1 MVVDVC
7 TLTLLIG
14 MIAGVI
20 FFLNGWGPTPGVRG
34 LETRSGARGI
44 LLVAGTGIVLLLLD
58 ALLYRTPNFSY
69 FTSYFLG
76 LAVGWLALLLLS
88 ALLHVLWGIGRDRTY
103 GSAAKLARLSRLV
116 LEALGIAAPLSSG
129 AAAPERDDDLSHAV
143 LPAEID
149 SLVVRGGN
157 TGPSEDARR
166 DRFEAPGK
174 KDGDGMVDPLVR
186 LRETL
191 KSADP
196 AGDLDSERMRIDGAQ
211 RDLEQRRGSLE
222 SLSQEF
228 SRMRSLPER
237 AAMEVIEQKERAIR
251 NLQEELSRARRFY
264 ASEPRRLHA
273 TLAEYDRL
281 LASQEQARD
290 QIRTLLARFEKGRV
304 SHDELMRAVI
314 QQRIDPRGAA
324 EEPVGQLSVGERRL
338 AVRAG
343 EIAAISADALVSS
356 DNNYLTMSEGVARA
370 LRHAGGEEIY
380 RETRAWIPLQQG
392 DVAIT
397 TAGTLAAKR
406 IFHAV
411 VIDFHQRRGPSEE
424 VIRELVR
431 NAMQKAREL
440 GFRKIAF
447 PVLGSGA
454 GGFPAAASLR
464 TMLGQLVEELKRPGG
479 SVDEAIVCLT
489 DVLADTVD
497 ARRMLMEIETSLD
510 AETKSE
516 SPFPRF

>member
-58 ALLYRTPNFSY
+58 ALLYQTPNFSY

-76 LAVGWLALLLLS
+76 LAIGWLALLLLS

-116 LEALGIAAPLSSG
+116 LEALGMTAPLSSG
-129 AAAPERDDDLSHAV
+129 AAVHERDDDLSHAV
-143 LPAEID
+143 PPAEID
-149 SLVVRGGN
+149 SFVARGGN

-196 AGDLDSERMRIDGAQ
+196 AGY
-211 RDLEQRRGSLE
+211 LEFE
-222 SLSQEF
+222 
-228 SRMRSLPER
+228 RMRSLPEP

-264 ASEPRRLHA
+264 ASEPQRLHA

-290 QIRTLLARFEKGRV
+290 QIRALLAGFEKGRV
-304 SHDELMRAVI
+304 SRDELMRAVI

-338 AVRAG
+338 VVRAG
-343 EIAAISADALVSS
+343 EIAALSADALVSS

-380 RETRAWIPLQQG
+380 RETRAWIPLHQG

-431 NAMQKAREL
+431 NAMHKAREL

-454 GGFPAAASLR
+454 GGFPAAAALR